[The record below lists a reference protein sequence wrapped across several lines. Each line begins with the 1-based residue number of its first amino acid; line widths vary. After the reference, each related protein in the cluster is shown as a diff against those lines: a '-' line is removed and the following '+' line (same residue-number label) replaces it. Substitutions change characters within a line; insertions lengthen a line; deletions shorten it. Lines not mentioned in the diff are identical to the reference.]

1 MMKGIEEQGCQ
12 VGVMS
17 TLKSSGSFHMAGAFG
32 NFNVPSPAGRLG
44 SAKDAPSVFPSVLR
58 AWQQEG

>member
-1 MMKGIEEQGCQ
+1 MMKGIEEQGHQ

-17 TLKSSGSFHMAGAFG
+17 TLKGSGSFHMAGAFR
-32 NFNVPSPAGRLG
+32 NFNAPSPVGRLG
-44 SAKDAPSVFPSVLR
+44 SAKGAPSVFPSVLR